1 MSGLS
6 KRLRSTFKNYGTL
19 YLMMLVGFVWFIIFK
34 YATLSGLV
42 IAFKKFSIRKG
53 IWGSEW
59 VGFKNFQKVFK
70 GTDLPIVFKNTLTIS
85 FWKLVIGFPAPVI
98 LALLLNEVH
107 NVAFKCVI
115 QSTVYLPHFLSWVI
129 MAAICNNLFS
139 STSGAIALFLAKFG
153 ITMPSFMSDPRYFRG
168 FLYFTDVW
176 KNMGWGTI
184 IYLAAITG
192 IDPQLYEA
200 ATIDGATRLQSVFHV
215 TIPCIATTMVTLLVL
230 SVGGVMNA
238 GFDQVF
244 NLYNDMTRPV
254 ADIIDTY
261 VYRLGLQSFKYEY
274 ATVVGMTKAAI
285 NCVLLFSANWVA
297 GKISDSSPL

>member
-1 MSGLS
+1 MNGFRKKLS
-6 KRLRSTFKNYGTL
+6 TTMRNYGAL
-19 YLMMLVGFVWFIIFK
+19 YLMMLVGVVWFIVFK
-34 YATLSGLV
+34 YATLSGLI

-59 VGFKNFQKVFK
+59 VGLKNFEKVFR
-70 GTDLPIVFKNTLTIS
+70 GTDLPVIFRNTLTIS
-85 FWKLVIGFPAPVI
+85 FWKLVFGFPAPVI
-98 LALLLNEVH
+98 LALLLNEVRSTG
-107 NVAFKCVI
+107 FKRVI

-153 ITMPSFMSDPRYFRG
+153 VSMPSFMSDPKYFRG

-200 ATIDGATRLQSVFHV
+200 ATIDGATRFQSVLHV
-215 TIPCIATTMVTLLVL
+215 TIPCISTTMVTLLVL

-238 GFDQVF
+238 GFDQIF
-244 NLYNDMTRPV
+244 NLYTNTTRPV

-274 ATVVGMTKAAI
+274 ATVVGMAKAVI